1 MALDIVYGFQ
11 GKDHVTAA
19 QLGRLL
25 AGTVGDGRYVL
36 DTQNKLKA
44 EMQTANKVRIG
55 TGDLVMDGRFM
66 TNEAYVELT
75 VESGVSGQKRNDIV
89 GVQYEKASG
98 TGIETPDFAV
108 LKGTAT
114 AGTPADPEYEA
125 GNILE
130 GSTTAFMPL
139 WRLPIDGLNV
149 GEPVQLFEEIKSSKG
164 IWDSV
169 SQTESGSIGDI
180 ATYRRIGNVAVVYV
194 STVIN
199 AGTTLTPYGQWA
211 TWPLPFRVLDVTESF
226 LEIDEYDKQH
236 FVAHAEG
243 SRIDIV
249 WRSGIAETV
258 PYSHGVHGQ
267 LVCLCG

>member
-1 MALDIVYGFQ
+1 MRRNRGRCRKRGCSDSG
-11 GKDHVTAA
+11 
-19 QLGRLL
+19 LGH
-25 AGTVGDGRYVL
+25 
-36 DTQNKLKA
+36 
-44 EMQTANKVRIG
+44 
-55 TGDLVMDGRFM
+55 
-66 TNEAYVELT
+66 
-75 VESGVSGQKRNDIV
+75 
-89 GVQYEKASG
+89 
-98 TGIETPDFAV
+98 
-108 LKGTAT
+108 
-114 AGTPADPEYEA
+114 
-125 GNILE
+125 
-130 GSTTAFMPL
+130 
-139 WRLPIDGLNV
+139 
-149 GEPVQLFEEIKSSKG
+149 
-164 IWDSV
+164 SV